1 MQMNRWL
8 DAVNVMVTVFAVGL
22 NVREAE
28 PANVLQLELLVLPS
42 TAMVWL
48 RAPQLVGNLSTTRP
62 TVIAAPR
69 ST

>member
-1 MQMNRWL
+1 MFAVISMQMNRWL

-42 TAMVWL
+42 TARVWL
-48 RAPQLVGNLSTTRP
+48 RAPQLVGN
-62 TVIAAPR
+62 
-69 ST
+69 